1 MSGKPEWLAESSGRV
16 EARPGWDPLVSPD
29 AGSEQTQHRNSERQG
44 CRETLALGQPQA
56 GRGLG
61 QGEGVLESSPWLE
74 VNNFAA
80 ISLRVLRRDWVQDQ
94 RDREKEMLHWKC
106 LCLCVYVC
114 VCECECMCVCMWV
127 CV

>member
-29 AGSEQTQHRNSERQG
+29 AGSEQMQHRNSECQG

-106 LCLCVYVC
+106 LCL
-114 VCECECMCVCMWV
+114 
-127 CV
+127 